1 MASKSPIMNG
11 QPGRLRRLLHSFGL
25 VALGLAA
32 GRAPAAAQSTDY
44 KAASEAPA
52 AWRDYASRLQG
63 AFQQQIETDG
73 DMSQWLVT
81 FAAGREKE
89 KKPLTFVVSASIL
102 PDGKMDRITFDN
114 SMDPELGGRLRPLLA
129 SANAGA
135 PPPDMLQPLRL
146 RLRLR
151 STE

>member
-1 MASKSPIMNG
+1 MNG
-11 QPGRLRRLLHSFGL
+11 HSGRLRRLLRSFGL
-25 VALGLAA
+25 MALGLAA
-32 GRAPAAAQSTDY
+32 ERAPAAAQSTDY

-63 AFQQQIETDG
+63 AFQQQIEADG
-73 DMSQWLVT
+73 DISQWLVT
-81 FAAGREKE
+81 FSAGQAKE
-89 KKPLTFVVSASIL
+89 NKPLTFVVSASIL
-102 PDGKMDRITFDN
+102 PDGRMDRITFDS
-114 SMDPELGGRLRPLLA
+114 SMAPELGGRLRPLLA

-151 STE
+151 PTE

>member
-1 MASKSPIMNG
+1 MASKSPING
-11 QPGRLRRLLHSFGL
+11 NPGRLRRLLHSFGL
-25 VALGLAA
+25 VALGLSA
-32 GRAPAAAQSTDY
+32 GRAPAVAQSTDF

-63 AFQQQIETDG
+63 AFQHQIEGDG

-81 FAAGREKE
+81 FAAGREKDN
-89 KKPLTFVVSASIL
+89 KPLTFVVSASIL
-102 PDGKMDRITFDN
+102 PDGRMDRIAFDS

-129 SANAGA
+129 AANAGA